1 MEYTAF
7 IIDVSC
13 MDIDYT
19 VKKDLKNYIGSI
31 WQSLVRISLTLIL
44 FLSVN
49 CIAWASEQLV
59 GRIFGINRGKLI
71 LSPRQCTLYPYRVH
85 RFNPPPSWHHA

>member
-44 FLSVN
+44 SLSLKILL
-49 CIAWASEQLV
+49 IALHGLV
-59 GRIFGINRGKLI
+59 
-71 LSPRQCTLYPYRVH
+71 S
-85 RFNPPPSWHHA
+85 SWWGGYSG

>member
-44 FLSVN
+44 SLSVN
-49 CIAWASEQLV
+49 CIAWASEQL
-59 GRIFGINRGKLI
+59 GAGYSG
-71 LSPRQCTLYPYRVH
+71 
-85 RFNPPPSWHHA
+85 